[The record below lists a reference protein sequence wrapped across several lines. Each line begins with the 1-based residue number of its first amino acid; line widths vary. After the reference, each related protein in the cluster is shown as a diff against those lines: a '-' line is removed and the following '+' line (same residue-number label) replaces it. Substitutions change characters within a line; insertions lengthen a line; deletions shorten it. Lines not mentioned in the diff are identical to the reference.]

1 MSRIDAFSAYL
12 KAKGKSQNTIKGYVL
27 NINQYFKWFEESF
40 GQECVALYRQNVLD
54 YMSYLKNIKLN
65 NAKTINHKLSSLRS
79 YNDFLISSG
88 IQNDVVIQKTDMI
101 KVQTEYTSPTQVT
114 ELEVKQ
120 FVQKV
125 LESKNKR
132 NYAIVTLLAYTGM
145 RISEALSIWLS
156 DFNLQT
162 GECIIRNGKG
172 EKQRTVLMN
181 TKIINALRDYLKDR
195 IRYSVAENSKFLFV
209 SKKNDNLNRT
219 VVNRIFQQ
227 YSPKITPHQ
236 LRHFFCTNAIEKG
249 LSIHEVA
256 NQAGH
261 SNINTTL
268 LYTNPDKAK
277 LKRKMELL

>member
-1 MSRIDAFSAYL
+1 MNNISAFSSFL
-12 KAKGKSQNTIKGYVL
+12 RTNGKSENTVKGYIL
-27 NINQYFKWFEESF
+27 DMNQYFKWFAESF
-40 GQECVALYRQNVLD
+40 GQECKELYRQNVLD
-54 YMSYLKNIKLN
+54 YVNYLRNIKQN

-79 YNDFLISSG
+79 YNDFLIYSG
-88 IQNDVVIQKTDMI
+88 TQKDKVIQKSDML
-101 KVQTEYTSPTQVT
+101 KVQPEYSSPTHVA

-120 FVQKV
+120 FMQKI

-145 RISEALSIWLS
+145 RISEALSVLL
-156 DFNLQT
+156 DDLNLQA
-162 GECIIRNGKG
+162 GECIVRNGKG
-172 EKQRTVLMN
+172 NKQRTVLMN
-181 TKIINALRDYLKDR
+181 TKVINAIRDYIKVRAL
-195 IRYSVAENSKFLFV
+195 YSTAEISRFLFI
-209 SKKNDNLNRT
+209 SRKNATLNRT
-219 VVNRIFQQ
+219 VVNRIFAR
-227 YSPKITPHQ
+227 YSVKITPHQ

-261 SNINTTL
+261 TNINTTL